1 MAQKKPVICDT
12 NILIE
17 YFKNNP
23 SVSAELKTIG
33 EHNIYLCSVTVGELY
48 FGALNKTE
56 REKIKKRISLT
67 TVIPLNENISEIFE
81 SLIYDYSLSYR
92 LSVPDAL
99 IAATALY
106 YDFDLYTLNLKDFK
120 FIAGLKLYK

>member
-23 SVSAELKTIG
+23 TISEELQLIG
-33 EHNIYLCSVTVGELY
+33 QHNIYLCSVTVGELY
-48 FGALNKTE
+48 FGALNKVE
-56 REKIKKRISLT
+56 REKIKKRILLT
-67 TVIPLNENISEIFE
+67 TVIPLNEEISDIFE
-81 SLIYDYSLSYR
+81 KLIYDYSLSHR

-99 IAATALY
+99 IAATVLY

-120 FIAGLKLYK
+120 FIPGLKLYK